1 MLGGFGT
8 AAYNGS
14 AYKGA
19 SGIRSVVDASPAATH
34 IPASIQMYNTKS
46 DGTQQVVLSI
56 GTVDSTAT
64 FTGPV
69 KLPVFAD
76 DAARN
81 TAITNPQNGMMV
93 YQTDVNKFKGYAN
106 SVWVDLH

>member
-1 MLGGFGT
+1 
-8 AAYNGS
+8 
-14 AYKGA
+14 
-19 SGIRSVVDASPAATH
+19 
-34 IPASIQMYNTKS
+34 MYNTKS